1 MSLQAVINPLEF
13 MKKKTGFDGSR
24 TLGEV
29 ERERTNTAITPG
41 MIDSFSPRPG
51 RGMGHL
57 NLTEEQK
64 AKMLAPLLKRPDLD
78 GSGPGMITAREAREN
93 QMGQG
98 IPNMGGFD
106 PGDLMARPEIRQEE
120 TRNQANMVSAPYEQ
134 ANRMAAEKTNPMNA
148 ESQNPGRVFL
158 MKFIGKE

>member
-1 MSLQAVINPLEF
+1 MSLQPGINPLDIGRFSAERGRF
-13 MKKKTGFDGSR
+13 PTADEMKKAT
-24 TLGEV
+24 
-29 ERERTNTAITPG
+29 
-41 MIDSFSPRPG
+41 
-51 RGMGHL
+51 GMGHL

-120 TRNQANMVSAPYEQ
+120 TRNQANMVSAPYEE
-134 ANRMAAEKTNPMNA
+134 ANRMAAEKTNPMNE
-148 ESQNPGRVFL
+148 ESQNPGKVFL
-158 MKFIGKE
+158 MKFIGK